1 MALTHNLPFIYWS
14 VRWSRLSESS
24 LWESLGTRERE
35 TTLSRLCASWTIPWY
50 NLSWV
55 VSVYSGAV
63 KVCFWSAVKI
73 YFWRGY
79 VIISTSFE
87 ATTPDFHFST
97 KVIILS
103 LFAMASTPKWLN
115 YMCSIMSVG
124 IGQNYTLLLFHLYY
138 TGEKECGV
146 HSFSPV
152 YILGTNSVGTLFST
166 LFPIYIQGKEECT
179 PHSFSPVYILE
190 CRNGDWV
197 YHWSLAMPLV

>member
-1 MALTHNLPFIYWS
+1 MALTHNLSFIYWS

-87 ATTPDFHFST
+87 ATTPDFHFSI

-138 TGEKECGV
+138 AGEKECGV
-146 HSFSPV
+146 HSSFPCIYTRWKRV
-152 YILGTNSVGTLFST
+152 CPHC
-166 LFPIYIQGKEECT
+166 LFPVYIQGKEECT
-179 PHSFSPVYILE
+179 PHTLSLLYIYWNVVMEIGYTTEALQ
-190 CRNGDWV
+190 C
-197 YHWSLAMPLV
+197 P

>member
-146 HSFSPV
+146 HSSFPCI
-152 YILGTNSVGTLFST
+152 YTGNKQCGHTLFHLVPSIYTGEGRVYPT
-166 LFPIYIQGKEECT
+166 LFLSCIYTGM
-179 PHSFSPVYILE
+179 S
-190 CRNGDWV
+190 
-197 YHWSLAMPLV
+197 